1 MRSLKRSPIQEGTP
15 GSHLPPYSLGAERL
29 FPPFCLLATTFFL
42 ALFSGYAQDAEY
54 RQEEARDYYQK
65 WLTEDVVYI
74 ITDEERAVFRDLT
87 TPEEKERFIEQFW
100 KRRDTDP
107 TTSINE
113 FKEEHYRRIAFANE
127 RFHAGVA
134 GWRTDRGKVYI
145 IHGPPDEREQHL
157 AGENY
162 RRTMREGGGS
172 TKTYPFERWRYR
184 HIDGIGTNVEIEFV
198 DSTLDGN
205 YTLALNPEEKDA
217 FLYAPTLGMTLA
229 EEAGMASREDRP
241 IFSPSNRFHYPLAP
255 NYGED
260 SPFRR
265 YELYTQIQRPV
276 ALKYHDLKRLVDV
289 NISYEELALT
299 IEPDFFL
306 LNDDEVLVPINIE
319 IDNQNLSFEQDES
332 GRYTGKIALYG
343 SITTL
348 SNEVVTAF
356 EDDLEVSFPPQSRE
370 SLLGKSSLYQKVV
383 VLPRKG
389 RFKLDLAVKDV
400 QSDRIG
406 IASRSLVPPQ
416 FSEEALSISSL
427 VLADQIRR
435 AGVSATPDEMFLL
448 GDLRVRPNMRRNF
461 YWHRP
466 LTTYL
471 QIYNADLDQQS
482 FRPQLDLEYRVFR
495 DGELIKSIR
504 PDGNEA
510 IQFASNRRIVLVQ
523 EIPLDDLQ
531 SGAYQLEVKVT
542 DQIGNQTVSALQNF
556 RVSDPPAAEPIAQ

>member
-1 MRSLKRSPIQEGTP
+1 MQEGTP
-15 GSHLPPYSLGAERL
+15 RPDLRPHVISAERL
-29 FPPFCLLATTFFL
+29 FAPLYLLAVAFCLAPST
-42 ALFSGYAQDAEY
+42 GYAQDADY
-54 RQEEARDYYQK
+54 RQEEAQDYYQK

-74 ITDEERAVFRDLT
+74 ITDEERAVFQKLT
-87 TPEEKERFIEQFW
+87 TPQEKERFIEQFW

-113 FKEEHYRRIAFANE
+113 FKEEHYRRIAYANE
-127 RFHAGVA
+127 HFHAGVA

-157 AGENY
+157 AGETY

-184 HIDGIGTNVEIEFV
+184 HIEGIGTNVEIEFV

-205 YTLALNPEEKDA
+205 YTLVLNPEEKDA

-229 EEAGMASREDRP
+229 EEAGMASRADRP
-241 IFSPSNRFHYPLAP
+241 IFSPSNRFHYPLTP

-276 ALKYHDLKRLVDV
+276 ALKYHDLKRLVEV
-289 NISYEELALT
+289 SVGYEELALT

-306 LNDDEVLVPINIE
+306 LNDDEVLAPINIE
-319 IDNQNLSFEQDES
+319 IDNQSLSFEQDES

-343 SITTL
+343 SITSL
-348 SNEVVTAF
+348 SNELIAAF
-356 EDDLEVSFPPQSRE
+356 EDDLEVSFPPQSRS
-370 SLLGKSSLYQKVV
+370 SLLEKSSLYQKVV

-389 RFKLDLAVKDV
+389 RFKLDLAVKDLK
-400 QSDRIG
+400 SERIG

-416 FSEEALSISSL
+416 FSEEELSISSL
-427 VLADQIRR
+427 VLADQVRR
-435 AGVSATPDEMFLL
+435 AGVSATPDDMFIL

-466 LTTYL
+466 LITYL
-471 QIYNADLDQQS
+471 QVYNADLDQQS
-482 FRPQLDLEYRVFR
+482 FQPQLDLEYRVFR
-495 DGELIKSIR
+495 EGQLVKSIR
-504 PDGNEA
+504 PDNDKT
-510 IQFASNRRIVLVQ
+510 IQFASSRRIVLVL

-556 RVSDPPAAEPIAQ
+556 RVVDPPAAEPIAQ